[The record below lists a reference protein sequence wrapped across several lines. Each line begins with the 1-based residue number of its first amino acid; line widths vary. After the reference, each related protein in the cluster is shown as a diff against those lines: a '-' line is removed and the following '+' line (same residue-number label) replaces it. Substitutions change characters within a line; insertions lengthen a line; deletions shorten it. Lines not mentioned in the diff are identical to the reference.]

1 MDHIN
6 AKTYV
11 SVMNV
16 LDIEQHCLSYYYIS
30 VPKENMVLLIL
41 FYIPSSKSLIQYG
54 HVGISKS
61 KINVL
66 VMIYWI
72 LRKSFTSIIYLYTF
86 NKYST
91 YRLFLYTSIILFTSQ
106 LLYTPIKLHNQ
117 SIDVYYMVYSGIQ
130 LTLL

>member
-6 AKTYV
+6 AKTHV

-61 KINVL
+61 KINAL
-66 VMIYWI
+66 
-72 LRKSFTSIIYLYTF
+72 
-86 NKYST
+86 
-91 YRLFLYTSIILFTSQ
+91 
-106 LLYTPIKLHNQ
+106 
-117 SIDVYYMVYSGIQ
+117 
-130 LTLL
+130 